1 MLIIKCYA
9 LRYLCFL
16 VLADPRG
23 AILEKVPVLDALKI
37 VHIAA
42 GAEHSAVVTGKILF
56 NLYCL
61 ISIFLVS
68 C

>member
-1 MLIIKCYA
+1 
-9 LRYLCFL
+9 

-56 NLYCL
+56 NLYFFGQL
-61 ISIFLVS
+61 LIHISI
-68 C
+68 